1 MKEDLL
7 KELAELRKQ
16 KTSLELQLADSKVK
30 QAFNGKQMAAF
41 NGKQPAAG
49 SSEAGQLDNIEAD
62 DPMFKTFTGTPG
74 GPNDGGVSQ
83 LSIPKDSPS
92 LFDSIGNSVRRMTT
106 SISPSLG
113 ERLESASDRQDK
125 SSQTKVVQ
133 QKNHGAFSAR
143 PGVDLDKLTSVV
155 EPQQSELDK
164 AVDRVLDKSDIRE
177 VKRLLDMGTLSSKFM
192 DMVEDELAELRGAPV
207 ERGAIRP
214 KRQDLM
220 AVVAGVIASKLS
232 AQVNRGKKVA
242 LPTGPASTSGK
253 WRNSVVSA
261 SPDAP
266 SSSKDGASLT
276 A

>member
-1 MKEDLL
+1 VPPV
-7 KELAELRKQ
+7 
-16 KTSLELQLADSKVK
+16 T
-30 QAFNGKQMAAF
+30 
-41 NGKQPAAG
+41 
-49 SSEAGQLDNIEAD
+49 
-62 DPMFKTFTGTPG
+62 
-74 GPNDGGVSQ
+74 
-83 LSIPKDSPS
+83 IPKESPS
-92 LFDSIGNSVRRMTT
+92 ILDSIGNSVRRMTT

-143 PGVDLDKLTSVV
+143 PDVKPVLTSVL

-192 DMVEDELAELRGAPV
+192 DMVEDELADLRGAPV

-220 AVVAGVIASKLS
+220 AVVAGIIASKLS
-232 AQVNRGKKVA
+232 AQVNKGKKVA
-242 LPTGPASTSGK
+242 LA
-253 WRNSVVSA
+253 
-261 SPDAP
+261 